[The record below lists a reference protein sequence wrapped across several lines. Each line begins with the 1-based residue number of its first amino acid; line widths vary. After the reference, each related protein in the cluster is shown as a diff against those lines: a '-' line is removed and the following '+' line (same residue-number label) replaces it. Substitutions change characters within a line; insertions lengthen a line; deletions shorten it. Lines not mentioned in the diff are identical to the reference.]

1 MTAIVND
8 FDGIPKVIR
17 APQSTAIERRLREMA
32 HTMLNRLDRF
42 VKWGCFIAIIL
53 LLSGCADKL
62 TFTQAALRHPVGF
75 WYGLWHGMI
84 MPFAWV
90 ISLFVKNVAIYAVYN
105 NGGWYDFGFVIGCA
119 IIIGSGSRAT

>member
-1 MTAIVND
+1 MTAIVNE

-17 APQSTAIERRLREMA
+17 AQQGTAIEGRLRAMA
-32 HTMLNRLDRF
+32 HMLIRLNHF

-53 LLSGCADKL
+53 LFSGCADKL

-75 WYGLWHGMI
+75 WHGLWHGMI
-84 MPFAWV
+84 MPFAWF

-119 IIIGSGSRAT
+119 IIISSGSRAA